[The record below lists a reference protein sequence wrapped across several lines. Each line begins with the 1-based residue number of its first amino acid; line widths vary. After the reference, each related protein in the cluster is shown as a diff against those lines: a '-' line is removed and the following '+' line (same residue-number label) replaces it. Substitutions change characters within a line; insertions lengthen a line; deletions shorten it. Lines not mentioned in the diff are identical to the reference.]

1 MANDTP
7 DVCPECKRPTVRWTR
22 SLCHPCYMQH
32 WKNGTHTDLPKRE
45 RPPAATVEK
54 PCAICLVVKPLGEFG
69 ANRHRSDGR
78 GSYCRPCAK
87 SKYQDVA
94 KARNGLVPQ
103 HFDGEQECR
112 KCKATKSVSEFNWR
126 TDSGR
131 YSYTCK
137 ACRSGRE
144 KVKNALTV
152 NDRRAYNI
160 WRKYGLTSEDFS
172 AMLAAQGG
180 GCAICGSTE
189 NPDAANLAVDHDHA
203 TGRVRG
209 LLCGP
214 CNKGI
219 GLLRDDLNL
228 LREAVRYL
236 ETR

>member
-54 PCAICLVVKPLGEFG
+54 PCAICLVVKPLG
-69 ANRHRSDGR
+69 DGR

-189 NPDAANLAVDHDHA
+189 NPDAANLAVDH
-203 TGRVRG
+203 
-209 LLCGP
+209 
-214 CNKGI
+214 
-219 GLLRDDLNL
+219 
-228 LREAVRYL
+228 EAVRYL